1 MQLSH
6 SYPTAVDSPIRIG
19 IDGANIL
26 LGGGVTHLLELL
38 SAIDAQQMQV
48 DKIYLWSGKQTL
60 AQMPERDWLIKV
72 NPPSLDGSI
81 WRRIWWQAWSLSDAA
96 KKAQCDVLLVP
107 GGSYVGSFHPVV
119 TMSQNLFPFE
129 WSAIAKNGWSL
140 RALKFL
146 ALRLVQSSSFRR
158 SDGVIFLTRY
168 AKDAVL
174 KITGP
179 LQGACEVISHGL
191 NPRFFY
197 QAKPQLPMS
206 AYGEQQPFE
215 LLYVSMIDVYK
226 NQAQVVLAVD
236 SLRTKGY
243 PLSLTLVGPSE
254 PKALGQ
260 LQAVIDQVDPQG
272 IWLHYLGP
280 IAYEQL
286 SIQYQ
291 QADLGVFSSTCE
303 TFGMIVLEKMAAG
316 LPIACSNQSSMS
328 EILDDAGLYFDPH
341 NSGSIANTIEQYLCS
356 TQLREQHSERACTL
370 AKNYSWHKCA
380 QQTIDFLH
388 QVVQSTQ
395 SS

>member
-1 MQLSH
+1 LSH
-6 SYPTAVDSPIRIG
+6 PHPTSAERPIRIG
-19 IDGANIL
+19 IDGTNIR
-26 LGGGVTHLLELL
+26 LGGGVTHLLELI
-38 SAIDAQQMQV
+38 SAMDAQQMQV
-48 DKIYLWSGKQTL
+48 EKIYLWAGKKTL
-60 AQMPERDWLIKV
+60 EQMPERDWLIKV
-72 NPPSLDGSI
+72 NPPNLDGSI
-81 WRRIWWQAWSLSDAA
+81 WRRIWWQIWSLSSAA
-96 KKAQCDVLLVP
+96 KAAKCDVLLVP

-129 WSAIAKNGWSL
+129 WSAISKNGWSF

-158 SDGVIFLTRY
+158 SEGVIFLTQY
-168 AKDAVL
+168 AKDRVL
-174 KITGP
+174 NITGP
-179 LQGACEVISHGL
+179 LKGACHVIHHGL
-191 NPRFFY
+191 SPRFHN
-197 QAKPQLPMS
+197 QSKSQLPIHGYS
-206 AYGEQQPFE
+206 EQKPFG

-226 NQAQVVLAVD
+226 NQPQVVLAVN
-236 SLRTKGY
+236 SLRQKGY

-254 PKALGQ
+254 AKALGQ
-260 LQAVIDQVDPQG
+260 LQIVIDQVDPQG

-291 QADLGVFSSTCE
+291 QADLGVFASTCE

-328 EILDDAGLYFDPH
+328 EILADAGLYFDPH
-341 NSGSIANTIEQYLCS
+341 NSESIAHTIEQYLCS
-356 TQLREQHSERACTL
+356 TQLREQHSERAYTL
-370 AKNYSWHKCA
+370 AKNYSWHNCA

>member
-6 SYPTAVDSPIRIG
+6 LHPTAVDRPIRIG
-19 IDGANIL
+19 IDGANIR

-48 DKIYLWSGKQTL
+48 DKIYLWAGKQTL

-81 WRRIWWQAWSLSDAA
+81 WHRIWWQVWSLSDAA

-129 WSAIAKNGWSL
+129 WSAIAKNGWSP

-158 SDGVIFLTRY
+158 SDGVIFLTQY
-168 AKDAVL
+168 AKDTVL
-174 KITGP
+174 KTTGQ
-179 LQGACEVISHGL
+179 LKGACDVISHGL
-191 NPRFFY
+191 NPRFHY
-197 QAKPQLPMS
+197 QTKTQLPMS
-206 AYGEQQPFE
+206 AYNEQKPFE

-236 SLRTKGY
+236 ALRIKGY
-243 PLSLTLVGPSE
+243 PLALTLVGPSE
-254 PKALGQ
+254 PRALKQ
-260 LQAVIDQVDPQG
+260 LQAVINQVDPHG
-272 IWLHYLGP
+272 AWLHYLGP

-286 SIQYQ
+286 NTYYQ
-291 QADLGVFSSTCE
+291 QADLGIFASSCE

-316 LPIACSNQSSMS
+316 LPLACSNQSSMK
-328 EILDDAGLYFDPH
+328 EILGEGGLYFNP
-341 NSGSIANTIEQYLCS
+341 NNIGSITNAIEQYLLS
-356 TQLREQHSERACTL
+356 PQLREEKLLRAL
-370 AKNYSWHKCA
+370 AEVGNYSWGQSA
-380 QQTIDFLH
+380 FQTIAFLRKVAQFAIH
-388 QVVQSTQ
+388 
-395 SS
+395 

>member
-1 MQLSH
+1 MSH
-6 SYPTAVDSPIRIG
+6 LHPTSIDRPIRIG
-19 IDGANIL
+19 IDGANIR

-48 DKIYLWSGKQTL
+48 DKIYLWAGKQTL

-72 NPPSLDGSI
+72 NPPSLDGGI
-81 WRRIWWQAWSLSDAA
+81 WRRIWWQVWSLSGAA

-107 GGSYVGSFHPVV
+107 GGSYVGRFHPVV

-179 LQGACEVISHGL
+179 LQSTCEVISHGL
-191 NPRFFY
+191 NPHFHY
-197 QAKPQLPMS
+197 QAKTQLPMG
-206 AYGEQQPFE
+206 AYSEQQPFE

-226 NQAQVVLAVD
+226 NQPQVVLAVNN
-236 SLRTKGY
+236 LRQKGY

-260 LQAVIDQVDPQG
+260 LQAVVDQVDPQG
-272 IWLHYLGP
+272 TWLHYLGP

-291 QADLGVFSSTCE
+291 KANLGIFASTCE

-316 LPIACSNQSSMS
+316 LPLACSNQSSMS
-328 EILDDAGLYFDPH
+328 EILGRGGLYFDP
-341 NSGSIANTIEQYLCS
+341 NDVSSIASTIEQYLLS
-356 TQLREQHSERACTL
+356 PQLRAEKQVLSHDL
-370 AKNYSWHKCA
+370 AAQYSWKACA
-380 QQTIDFLH
+380 NKTTHFLR
-388 QVVQSTQ
+388 QVCQSYHAK
-395 SS
+395 

>member
-129 WSAIAKNGWSL
+129 WSAIAKNGWSP

-158 SDGVIFLTRY
+158 SDGVIFLTQY
-168 AKDAVL
+168 AKDTVL
-174 KITGP
+174 KTTGQ
-179 LQGACEVISHGL
+179 LKGACDVISHGL
-191 NPRFFY
+191 NPRFHY
-197 QAKPQLPMS
+197 QTKTQLPMS
-206 AYGEQQPFE
+206 AYNEQKPFE

-236 SLRTKGY
+236 ALRIKGY
-243 PLSLTLVGPSE
+243 PLALTLVGPSE
-254 PKALGQ
+254 PRALKQ
-260 LQAVIDQVDPQG
+260 LQAVINQVDPHG
-272 IWLHYLGP
+272 AWLHYLGP
-280 IAYEQL
+280 IAYEQ
-286 SIQYQ
+286 INTHYQ
-291 QADLGVFSSTCE
+291 QADLGIFASSCE

-316 LPIACSNQSSMS
+316 LPLACSNQSSMK
-328 EILDDAGLYFDPH
+328 EILGEGGLYFNP
-341 NSGSIANTIEQYLCS
+341 NNIGSITNAIEQYLLS
-356 TQLREQHSERACTL
+356 PLLREEKLRRAL
-370 AKNYSWHKCA
+370 AEVGNYSWGQSA
-380 QQTIDFLH
+380 FQTIAFLRKVAQFAIH
-388 QVVQSTQ
+388 
-395 SS
+395 

>member
-1 MQLSH
+1 MSSSH
-6 SYPTAVDSPIRIG
+6 PTFVDRPIRIG
-19 IDGANIL
+19 IDGANIR

-48 DKIYLWSGKQTL
+48 DKIYLWAGKQTL

-81 WRRIWWQAWSLSDAA
+81 WRRIWWQAWSLSGAA

-146 ALRLVQSSSFRR
+146 VLRLVQSSSFRR
-158 SDGVIFLTRY
+158 SDGVIFLTQY

-179 LQGACEVISHGL
+179 LKGACEVISHGL
-191 NPRFFY
+191 NPRFRY
-197 QAKPQLPMS
+197 QDKTQLPMS
-206 AYGEQQPFE
+206 AYNEQQPFE

-226 NQAQVVLAVD
+226 NQPQVVLGVHA
-236 SLRTKGY
+236 LRQKGY

-260 LQAVIDQVDPQG
+260 LQAVVDQVDPQG
-272 IWLHYLGP
+272 TWLHFLGP

-286 SIQYQ
+286 SVQYQ
-291 QADLGVFSSTCE
+291 KANLGIFASTCE

-316 LPIACSNQSSMS
+316 LPLACSNQSSMS
-328 EILDDAGLYFDPH
+328 EILDRGGLYFDP
-341 NSGSIANTIEQYLCS
+341 NNVGDIANTIERYLLSPQLRSEKQVLAHELS
-356 TQLREQHSERACTL
+356 TQ
-370 AKNYSWHKCA
+370 YSWQTCA
-380 QQTIDFLH
+380 NQTMDFLRK
-388 QVVQSTQ
+388 VAIKAKK
-395 SS
+395 

>member
-6 SYPTAVDSPIRIG
+6 LHPTSIDRPIHIG
-19 IDGANIL
+19 IDGANIR

-48 DKIYLWSGKQTL
+48 DKIYLWAGKQTL
-60 AQMPERDWLIKV
+60 AQMPERDWLIKI

-81 WRRIWWQAWSLSDAA
+81 WRRIWWQVWSLSGAA

-146 ALRLVQSSSFRR
+146 ILRLVQSSSFRR
-158 SDGVIFLTRY
+158 SDGVIFLTQY
-168 AKDAVL
+168 AKDVVL

-179 LQGACEVISHGL
+179 LKGTCEVISHGL
-191 NPRFFY
+191 NPRFQY
-197 QAKPQLPMS
+197 QAKTQLPMN
-206 AYGEQQPFE
+206 AYNEQKPFE

-226 NQAQVVLAVD
+226 NQPQVVLAVD

-243 PLSLTLVGPSE
+243 LLSLTLVGPSE
-254 PKALGQ
+254 PSALAQ
-260 LQAVIDQVDPQG
+260 LQVLTRRIDPQG
-272 IWLHYLGP
+272 TWLHYLGP

-291 QADLGVFSSTCE
+291 KANLGIFASTCE

-316 LPIACSNQSSMS
+316 LPLACSNQSSMS
-328 EILDDAGLYFDPH
+328 EILGRGGLYFDP
-341 NSGSIANTIEQYLCS
+341 NDVSSIASTIEQYLLS
-356 TQLREQHSERACTL
+356 PQLREEKQLLSHDL
-370 AKNYSWHKCA
+370 AAQYSWKACA
-380 QQTIDFLH
+380 NKTTHFLR
-388 QVVQSTQ
+388 QVCQNYHAK
-395 SS
+395 